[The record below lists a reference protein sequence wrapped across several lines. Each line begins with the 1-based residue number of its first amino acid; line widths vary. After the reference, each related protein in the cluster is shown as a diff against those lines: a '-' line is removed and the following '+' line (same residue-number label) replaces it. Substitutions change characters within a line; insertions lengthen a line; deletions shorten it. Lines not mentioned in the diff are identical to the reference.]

1 MRTRYSRGMA
11 VMIISALV
19 STMGCLGSGSDHGHV
34 TGVVTINGSP
44 VEGATVTFSPEGGGR
59 SAIATTQA
67 DGSYE
72 LHYTPGVKGAK
83 RGSNAVR
90 ISTYSAPELDDDYSV
105 VTPAT
110 PERFPPEYS
119 LGEEMTVDVKSG
131 DNTFDFDI
139 QADKDEYPPPP
150 E

>member
-1 MRTRYSRGMA
+1 MRLRYAPGLSTA
-11 VMIISALV
+11 LLIILGTSIGCIGSSAE
-19 STMGCLGSGSDHGHV
+19 HGHV

-44 VEGATVTFSPEGGGR
+44 VENATVTFAPVEGGR

-83 RGSNAVR
+83 KGANTVR
-90 ISTYSAPELDDDYSV
+90 ITTYEAPELDDNNRV

-119 LGEEMTVDVKSG
+119 RGKEITVDVTSG
-131 DNTFDFDI
+131 ENTFDFTI
-139 QADKDEYPPPP
+139 TADKQKYPPPP

>member
-1 MRTRYSRGMA
+1 MRSWYSPGWITA
-11 VMIISALV
+11 VLLVLGTSIGCIGSSAE
-19 STMGCLGSGSDHGHV
+19 HGHV

-44 VEGATVTFSPEGGGR
+44 VEEATVTFAPVEGGR

-83 RGSNAVR
+83 RGANTVR
-90 ISTYSAPELDDDYSV
+90 ITTYEAPELDDNNRV
-105 VTPAT
+105 VTPPT

-119 LGEEMTVDVKSG
+119 RGKDVTVEVSSGE
-131 DNTFDFDI
+131 NTFDFAI
-139 QADKDEYPPPP
+139 EADKDEYPPPP

>member
-1 MRTRYSRGMA
+1 MRTHYSFGMA
-11 VMIISALV
+11 VLLISGLV
-19 STMGCLGSGSDHGHV
+19 TATGCLGSSSEHGHV

-44 VEGATVTFSPEGGGR
+44 VQDATVTFAPVEGGR

-67 DGSYE
+67 DGTYE

-83 RGSNAVR
+83 RGSNTVR
-90 ISTYSAPELDDDYSV
+90 ISTYSAPELDDDNSV
-105 VTPAT
+105 VTPAK

-119 LGEEMTVDVKSG
+119 LGRDITVDVKSG
-131 DNTFDFDI
+131 ENTFDFEI
-139 QADKDEYPPPP
+139 NADKQTYPPPP